1 MGQDLPPALQKRSA
15 SSQTFSADR
24 DRLSTQQREMLMR
37 RREFIAVLGSAVA
50 AWPVAARAQQP
61 VLPVVGLLVTGSA
74 DANATF
80 VAAFRNGLGEMG
92 FVESRNI
99 SIEYRYGQN
108 DIPRLAELAADLVR
122 RQVAVIA
129 TLGGP
134 APVRAA
140 KAASPA
146 TPIIFETGGDPVA
159 AGLVAS
165 LNRPGG
171 TATGVAILSPD
182 IEPKRLGLLHD
193 LLPMATR
200 FAALMNNSN
209 APVVEA
215 RVGQLRTAAAA
226 INAQIEVLFATKS
239 SEIDSAFTRL
249 AQMRVDA
256 LLVTTNPLF
265 SDRKVQLAT
274 LAARNALPAIYFDR
288 DFVIAG
294 GLMSYGPSYPD
305 QARQVGVYVGR
316 ILKGEKPADLP
327 VMRPTRFAL
336 VLNLQTAKTLGL
348 QIPETLLATAD
359 EVIQ

>member
-1 MGQDLPPALQKRSA
+1 
-15 SSQTFSADR
+15 
-24 DRLSTQQREMLMR
+24 MR
-37 RREFIAVLGSAVA
+37 RREFITGLVGA
-50 AWPVAARAQQP
+50 AASPVVARAQQAAMP
-61 VLPVVGLLVTGSA
+61 VIGLLVTGSA
-74 DANATF
+74 DPNATF
-80 VAAFRNGLGEMG
+80 VAAFRKGLGEMG
-92 FVESRNI
+92 FVESRNT

-108 DIPRLAELAADLVR
+108 DVPRLTELAADLVR

-140 KAASPA
+140 KAASA
-146 TPIIFETGGDPVA
+146 TTPIVFETGGDPVA

-171 TATGVAILSPD
+171 NATGVAILNPD

-193 LLPMATR
+193 LLPKATR
-200 FAALMNNSN
+200 FAALRNKLT
-209 APVVEA
+209 APFAVEA
-215 RVGQLRTAAAA
+215 RVSELQTAAAA
-226 INAQIEVLFATKS
+226 IGAQIEVLFATNS

-249 AQMRVDA
+249 AQLRVDA

-288 DFVIAG
+288 DFAIVG

-327 VMRPTRFAL
+327 VMQPTKFEL
-336 VLNLQTAKTLGL
+336 IINQQTARTLGL
-348 QIPETLLATAD
+348 SIPETLLATAD